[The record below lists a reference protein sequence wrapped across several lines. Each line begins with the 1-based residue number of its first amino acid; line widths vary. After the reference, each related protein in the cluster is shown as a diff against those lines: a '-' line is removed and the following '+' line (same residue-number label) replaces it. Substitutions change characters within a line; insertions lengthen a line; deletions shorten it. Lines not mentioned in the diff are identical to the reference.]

1 MVLNIGVD
9 CSADGWKT
17 CLMDHGRLLKF
28 NSFTDSPTMLV
39 YLQHICALYP
49 EPTIAVTSDW
59 NTCFAALHTLT
70 ERPLHEMKVN
80 GENHLPND
88 RIQEI
93 LIAIGSLNLQSYS
106 IPAVAYLDSIPA
118 YRKLNR
124 AHMGTAAQVS
134 AITTI
139 LTRMREQEAAWS
151 EMRFLYMEVGHA
163 TKSLVVVEDGCI
175 INGIG
180 TQGHSYRGN
189 WLAMPEHAALVDEAF
204 WESLTQDV
212 AGLMAVHHFEDIV
225 VREQS
230 VSEEDVRRKDAVIER
245 LGEQYQLYTFP
256 GYESE
261 EKGYDRAFDAALIAG
276 GLASDGPAAEV
287 VERLRIHEAFGNQFP
302 NDAMPEYTPLHAL
315 TQGDL

>member
-1 MVLNIGVD
+1 MSRVRVKHYRLFAAKLLVSRTAYTIQYMCLTDVNDGRNVSMVLNIGVD

-134 AITTI
+134 
-139 LTRMREQEAAWS
+139 
-151 EMRFLYMEVGHA
+151 
-163 TKSLVVVEDGCI
+163 
-175 INGIG
+175 
-180 TQGHSYRGN
+180 
-189 WLAMPEHAALVDEAF
+189 
-204 WESLTQDV
+204 
-212 AGLMAVHHFEDIV
+212 
-225 VREQS
+225 
-230 VSEEDVRRKDAVIER
+230 
-245 LGEQYQLYTFP
+245 
-256 GYESE
+256 
-261 EKGYDRAFDAALIAG
+261 
-276 GLASDGPAAEV
+276 
-287 VERLRIHEAFGNQFP
+287 
-302 NDAMPEYTPLHAL
+302 
-315 TQGDL
+315 